1 MIEDV
6 RGVFSLSDFRC
17 LHQRDGESIQKLL
30 KGMDEKMAEKYPD
43 GFGKDDIEYA
53 ELDNDKVVLL
63 NYTSARPVSVKG
75 LCLPE
80 TTWRGM

>member
-30 KGMDEKMAEKYPD
+30 KGMDEKMAES
-43 GFGKDDIEYA
+43 IRT
-53 ELDNDKVVLL
+53 V
-63 NYTSARPVSVKG
+63 SARMISNMRNWTMTKWS
-75 LCLPE
+75 C
-80 TTWRGM
+80 